1 MSHTPG
7 PWEMGELVD
16 HDQDG
21 AIFVDGYQ
29 VAGPAGCY
37 VDAEAD
43 ARLIATAPELLEVVE
58 VAQGSLC
65 GFICWHSL
73 GSETKH
79 SDICLRLVAVIAK
92 AKGA

>member
-43 ARLIATAPELLEVVE
+43 ARLIAAAPDLLEVVE
-58 VAQGSLC
+58 VVLERHELPERFPACLC
-65 GFICWHSL
+65 RICNLS
-73 GSETKH
+73 
-79 SDICLRLVAVIAK
+79 RAAIAK
-92 AKGA
+92 AKGE